1 MKYLN
6 EEYRDRGKMKWA
18 GFYLSEHSSEQEKLK
33 ATRES
38 VNEPKEKM
46 SLPKIGEVLKQARI
60 KNRAVAIQ
68 REAVDSEGRYYD
80 DVIGFVLGADEL
92 GLYIGDEKVDY
103 DEIRNVE
110 IADHRKWS
118 YLS

>member
-46 SLPKIGEVLKQARI
+46 SLPKIGEVLKQPA
-60 KNRAVAIQ
+60 KK
-68 REAVDSEGRYYD
+68 SH
-80 DVIGFVLGADEL
+80 F
-92 GLYIGDEKVDY
+92 
-103 DEIRNVE
+103 
-110 IADHRKWS
+110 
-118 YLS
+118 YLRSFLSSLQCRTLR